1 MKRVGWVTEQEK
13 CWKVFFSKAK
23 FELKHNVWNVDIGYD
38 NWAVIVE
45 KLPEKLETKMKKK
58 EERRIN
64 QKEKQKHSKIY

>member
-45 KLPEKLETKMKKK
+45 KLPEKVRDKDE
-58 EERRIN
+58 EERRTKN
-64 QKEKQKHSKIY
+64 KSKREAKT